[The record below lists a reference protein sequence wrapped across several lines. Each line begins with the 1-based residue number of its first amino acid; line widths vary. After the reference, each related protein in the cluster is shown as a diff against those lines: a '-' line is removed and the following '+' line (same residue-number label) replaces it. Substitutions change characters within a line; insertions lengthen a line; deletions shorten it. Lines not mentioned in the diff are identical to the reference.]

1 MKLII
6 KQNDYIKVEGFV
18 IKILR
23 EEKGWTKQQL
33 ASKCNVTE
41 RTIRRIEN
49 GTNFFKKDNELSL
62 ITAFNMS
69 PVEFSFIVDNICQN
83 IIFNDISVKYVLE
96 QQPVQL
102 KKEIDYYKKKM
113 LPLL

>member
-1 MKLII
+1 MKLTI

-18 IKILR
+18 IMVLR
-23 EEKGWTKQQL
+23 KEKGWSKLQL
-33 ASKCNVTE
+33 ANKCNVVE
-41 RTIRRIEN
+41 RTISRIEN
-49 GTNFFKKDNELSL
+49 GLNFCKKDNELSV